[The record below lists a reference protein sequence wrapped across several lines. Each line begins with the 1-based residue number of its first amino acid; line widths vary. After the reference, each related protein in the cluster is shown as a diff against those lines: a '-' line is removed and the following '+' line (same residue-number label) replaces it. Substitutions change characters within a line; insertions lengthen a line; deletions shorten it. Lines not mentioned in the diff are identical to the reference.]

1 MYCSLFTS
9 VYGGALKAV
18 DEDSLIYRK
27 EIPQDL
33 DNSDDEADQHTY
45 EDDGD
50 VDVSVSDSEK

>member
-1 MYCSLFTS
+1 MYS
-9 VYGGALKAV
+9 GALKAV

-33 DNSDDEADQHTY
+33 DDSDDEADQHTY